1 MRNKSKKMLPEL
13 LKRYRENCGL
23 SQGQVATALSVDRS
37 TYTYYEI
44 GKTTPSINTMMKLI
58 KILCIPYWEFLECV
72 NDGELPKEF
81 SALGDIVSGKLK
93 DRSGKKLT
101 VSEKEKIYELAD
113 DEQQLIIDYRM
124 LSRSE
129 QKELLVRLANRLR
142 EQQS

>member
-1 MRNKSKKMLPEL
+1 MSTKSKKMLPEL

-58 KILCIPYWEFLECV
+58 KILCIPYREFLECV

-81 SALGDIVSGKLK
+81 LALGDIVSGKMK
-93 DRSGKKLT
+93 ERGNKKLT

-113 DEQQLIIDYRM
+113 DEQQLIINYRM
-124 LSRSE
+124 LSKNE
-129 QKELLVRLANRLR
+129 QKELLIRVSNRLR
-142 EQQS
+142 EES